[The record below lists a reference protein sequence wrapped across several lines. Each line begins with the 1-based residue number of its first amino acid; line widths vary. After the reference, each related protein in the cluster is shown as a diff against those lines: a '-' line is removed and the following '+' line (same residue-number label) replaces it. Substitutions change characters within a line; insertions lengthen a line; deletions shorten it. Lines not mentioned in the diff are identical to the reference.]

1 MENSAEQ
8 LIKNVLKKLETE
20 PVDER
25 VQLYEVLANFMPNEE
40 ASDRLR
46 KCSEEL
52 RQIDLKIQ
60 SLKSFFFIRD
70 KHENYK
76 PSDWIF

>member
-8 LIKNVLKKLETE
+8 LIKYVLKKLETE
-20 PVDER
+20 PVEKR
-25 VQLYEVLANFMPNEE
+25 VELYDVLASFMPDETT
-40 ASDRLR
+40 SVQLR

-52 RQIDLKIQ
+52 RQIDLKLQ

-70 KHENYK
+70 THENSE
-76 PSDWIF
+76 PRG